1 MLCVLDIKECLK
13 FALVSLSV
21 LPFIQSIILS
31 NTYPQNLNLDMFY
44 DSIMSSSDSLGNVA
58 YECMRCGTSVTAEEL
73 SRLPEIKC
81 ICGFRVFRKSRQPIV
96 KQLKAI

>member
-1 MLCVLDIKECLK
+1 M
-13 FALVSLSV
+13 
-21 LPFIQSIILS
+21 SI
-31 NTYPQNLNLDMFY
+31 
-44 DSIMSSSDSLGNVA
+44 SDSLGNVA